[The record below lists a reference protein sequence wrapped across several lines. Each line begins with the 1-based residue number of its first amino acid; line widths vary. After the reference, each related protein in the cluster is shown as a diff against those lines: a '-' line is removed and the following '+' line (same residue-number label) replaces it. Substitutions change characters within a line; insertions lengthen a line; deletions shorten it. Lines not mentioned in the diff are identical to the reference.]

1 MENSDN
7 KTGSLKNSNMGVIY
21 SRDDHIG
28 LWKRILI
35 IIIDCLAL
43 LIFGVIILLLF
54 EMFKLSDNYLIIT
67 GFVVVFLYLTILK
80 ASGTG
85 TLAYIILKVKVVG
98 LDGSRPSFLKM
109 ILRFALLVIGPLE
122 LILDMIWLTGE
133 STKQTL
139 RDKIAGTYV
148 LKSDAVPIENG
159 VIKYVYLDVL
169 GYLLTVR
176 EVERSKARG

>member
-21 SRDDHIG
+21 SKDDHIG

-54 EMFKLSDNYLIIT
+54 EMFQLPDNYLIIT
-67 GFVVVFLYLTILK
+67 GFVVVFIYLTILK

-98 LDGSRPSFLKM
+98 LDGSRPSF
-109 ILRFALLVIGPLE
+109 
-122 LILDMIWLTGE
+122 
-133 STKQTL
+133 
-139 RDKIAGTYV
+139 
-148 LKSDAVPIENG
+148 
-159 VIKYVYLDVL
+159 
-169 GYLLTVR
+169 
-176 EVERSKARG
+176 

>member
-1 MENSDN
+1 
-7 KTGSLKNSNMGVIY
+7 
-21 SRDDHIG
+21 
-28 LWKRILI
+28 
-35 IIIDCLAL
+35 
-43 LIFGVIILLLF
+43 
-54 EMFKLSDNYLIIT
+54 
-67 GFVVVFLYLTILK
+67 
-80 ASGTG
+80 
-85 TLAYIILKVKVVG
+85 
-98 LDGSRPSFLKM
+98 M

-148 LKSDAVPIENG
+148 LKSDAVPIEYG

-176 EVERSKARG
+176 EVERAKA